1 MFLDNRLCLD
11 TEALQAIVQL
21 ALDTAAIK
29 QVADASKAAAAAA
42 ASFINSEDTDNESES
57 DSSEND
63 TDTDDSETTGITKKK
78 NKSSNSSKKKSKLA
92 PIAVV
97 QNSRNEL
104 LPALTTFN
112 VDLKRLGLSP
122 YDIIRLPAILTKL
135 RYAFVYSIT
144 THAYL
149 HPIIQRHI
157 QHVLNL

>member
-1 MFLDNRLCLD
+1 MFLDNRLCHD
-11 TEALQAIVQL
+11 IDALQAIVQL

-29 QVADASKAAAAAA
+29 QIADASKAAAAA
-42 ASFINSEDTDNESES
+42 ASFINSEDTDNESDS

-78 NKSSNSSKKKSKLA
+78 IKSSNSNKKKPKLA

-112 VDLKRLGLSP
+112 VDMKRLGLSP
-122 YDIIRLPAILTKL
+122 YDITRLPAILTKL
-135 RYAFVYSIT
+135 RYV
-144 THAYL
+144 
-149 HPIIQRHI
+149 
-157 QHVLNL
+157 HVCI